1 MIHIFLLQFLE
12 LPLFH
17 KYLLNNCYVASTLLD
32 QKSML
37 TGRQIFRG
45 LIHKRKL
52 RQESQR
58 RGSLESVT
66 LWAAGKHTLGMTGIF
81 LPPQAWTCVC
91 ALTAWTPART
101 PGDRPW
107 GQDTGHQDVPT
118 LATFSEQ
125 KSFVCVILYSSHNPA
140 WVPLSPFYRW
150 KKWGLERIKLTSSG
164 LTRRPVPYTRLWTF
178 REKGPQV
185 SYWTNFQRGVPRL
198 AFCSLNTLSDYNQ
211 TWQCSS
217 Q

>member
-1 MIHIFLLQFLE
+1 MVSNWFANINFIFFWSGIMIHTFLLQFLE
-12 LPLFH
+12 LPFFH
-17 KYLLNNCYVASTLLD
+17 KYLLNKCYLASTLLD
-32 QKSML
+32 QKKKSML

-45 LIHKRKL
+45 LIHKRKF

-66 LWAAGKHTLGMTGIF
+66 LWAVGKHTLGMTGIF

-118 LATFSEQ
+118 LGTFSEQ
-125 KSFVCVILYSSHNPA
+125 RALCALSFTPHTTQHGYRYPHFTDGKSEA
-140 WVPLSPFYRW
+140 WRGLS
-150 KKWGLERIKLTSSG
+150 
-164 LTRRPVPYTRLWTF
+164 
-178 REKGPQV
+178 
-185 SYWTNFQRGVPRL
+185 
-198 AFCSLNTLSDYNQ
+198 
-211 TWQCSS
+211 
-217 Q
+217 